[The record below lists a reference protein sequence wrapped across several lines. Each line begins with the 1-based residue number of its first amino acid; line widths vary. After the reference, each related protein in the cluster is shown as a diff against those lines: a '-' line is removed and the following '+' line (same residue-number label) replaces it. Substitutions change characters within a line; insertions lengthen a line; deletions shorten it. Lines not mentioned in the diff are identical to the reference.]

1 MLKCCKAKEEI
12 GKFLEQ
18 IYSEG
23 DELAKIFAIPALID
37 YYEVNSN
44 SALTKSKNLSVLN
57 SWRINIKICDNIEAI
72 ATRCSKPHFK
82 LIFEPILLKFIVSQE
97 PELRAASCQTLT
109 SIAKNMNEEEIKSK
123 LSIGVKKLAADQID
137 FVKGKD

>member
-1 MLKCCKAKEEI
+1 LREISAGILTLIKSVLKSCKAKEEI

-44 SALTKSKNLSVLN
+44 SALTKFKNLSVLN
-57 SWRINIKICDNIEAI
+57 SWRINIKICDSIEAI
-72 ATRCSKPHFK
+72 AARCSKPHFK

-97 PELRAASCQTLT
+97 PELRAASCQTLA
-109 SIAKNMNEEEIKSK
+109 SIAKNMNE
-123 LSIGVKKLAADQID
+123 D
-137 FVKGKD
+137 